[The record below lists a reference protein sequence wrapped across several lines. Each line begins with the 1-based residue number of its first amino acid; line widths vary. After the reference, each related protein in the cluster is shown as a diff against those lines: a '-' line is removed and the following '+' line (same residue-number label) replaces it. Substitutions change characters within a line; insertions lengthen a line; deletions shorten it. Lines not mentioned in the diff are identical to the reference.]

1 MSSLIKNGQVT
12 SLTPVTLEANPKLK
26 PENSN
31 HSDSRHSPR
40 QIAQATADDIEL
52 QRRKAMEAG
61 YAEGLRKAQEE
72 LNQQKAELQKQYD
85 LLKEDMNEGVKIQEE
100 ILLEITQKLQ
110 MYHKELAREFESSL
124 LQLTIECLY
133 KLSGER
139 DIFKKIIEESITR
152 YLEQNKLEDKIYI
165 RLPEIMEPELRFLKN
180 QLEGQCIIMFEPS
193 LDAGQCLVTS
203 GYSTHDIGPST
214 QLEQIREKFIFT
226 FNKSQNN
233 A

>member
-1 MSSLIKNGQVT
+1 MSSLIKSGQVT
-12 SLTPVTLEANPKLK
+12 LLTPVTLEANPKSK
-26 PENSN
+26 SENSN
-31 HSDSRHSPR
+31 HSDQRSPSI
-40 QIAQATADDIEL
+40 QIPQMNADDIEH
-52 QRRKAMEAG
+52 QRQRAIEAG

-72 LNQQKAELQKQYD
+72 LNSQKETLQKQYD
-85 LLKEDMNEGVKIQEE
+85 VLKEDMKEGVKIQEE

-110 MYHKELAREFESSL
+110 IHHKELARIFESSL
-124 LQLTIECLY
+124 LQLTLECIY

-139 DIFKKIIEESITR
+139 DIFKKIIEESINR
-152 YLEQNKLEDKIYI
+152 YLEQEKLDDKIYI
-165 RLPEIMEPELRFLKN
+165 RLPEIMEPELSFLKD
-180 QLEGQCIIMFEPS
+180 QLEGQCTIMFEPS

-214 QLEQIREKFIFT
+214 QLEQIREKLIFT